1 MSCFKHVQTATDQNT
16 WWQSKE
22 SMRSEFQYLSS
33 IFHLIIFHLSFI
45 YFPRRNPAMW
55 SPSGQPFFRGENGVS
70 SQATRGGSVACN
82 VESYCWGISM
92 WPSKLTKIDR
102 LNHGMHGMFMDVLIS
117 CIIMYDSVC
126 CTSMMFTIEHRL
138 WHDAAADKYV
148 YAVLHGRQAVSF
160 LCPQVK
166 VLWQELQLITAPGSF
181 IVIEV
186 FNMSTQICL
195 ENTQKNQKRYM
206 VSYLAL
212 RKSVIHLWI
221 WGYFGAPHFLRSQII
236 WCTSFCLLDK
246 GSTFWLSRA
255 RFCPAWEWRG
265 RVTDNDGRSKRI
277 IYIYI
282 CIYIII
288 YICILWPKSWNIGG
302 N

>member
-1 MSCFKHVQTATDQNT
+1 
-16 WWQSKE
+16 
-22 SMRSEFQYLSS
+22 
-33 IFHLIIFHLSFI
+33 
-45 YFPRRNPAMW
+45 
-55 SPSGQPFFRGENGVS
+55 
-70 SQATRGGSVACN
+70 
-82 VESYCWGISM
+82 
-92 WPSKLTKIDR
+92 
-102 LNHGMHGMFMDVLIS
+102 MDVHPPKNGINRYWS
-117 CIIMYDSVC
+117 IPMYDSVC

-186 FNMSTQICL
+186 FNMLTQIWL

-221 WGYFGAPHFLRSQII
+221 WGYFGAPHFLRSHII

-265 RVTDNDGRSKRI
+265 GVTDNDRRSKR
-277 IYIYI
+277 
-282 CIYIII
+282 I

-302 N
+302 NERPYTGLEIIMKSFYIDSPKIHPRWYRFAASEGWGRSPSCRMRKGSALRLHSIEKNVMLPGKSLEGVVWINMV